1 MDPGGDRP
9 PFFVLGYRLVKTYF
23 NRIFPV
29 SSLSFFFLPCLVIFV
44 LNYVSISFDISI
56 KKIISEIKRIPLMEM
71 SGSASEI
78 HVHLYIVVQCGL
90 SSICEDSTN
99 ISVVDRVKFSVLVN
113 KCVRP
118 SCSFRR
124 LYISSKKTKHTN
136 KAGDSFLFYET
147 WLCCLTIFIRY
158 FRRLT
163 LFSIT
168 NVVVLI

>member
-1 MDPGGDRP
+1 M
-9 PFFVLGYRLVKTYF
+9 LGYRLVKMYF

-29 SSLSFFFLPCLVIFV
+29 SSLSFFFLPCLVIFA
-44 LNYVSISFDISI
+44 LNYISISFDISI
-56 KKIISEIKRIPLMEM
+56 KKIVSEIKRIPLMEM

-90 SSICEDSTN
+90 SSICEDSTT

-118 SCSFRR
+118 SCS
-124 LYISSKKTKHTN
+124 LGGSTYHKKKPNTQTKPGTHFCSL
-136 KAGDSFLFYET
+136 A
-147 WLCCLTIFIRY
+147 IFIRY
-158 FRRLT
+158 FRGLT

>member
-1 MDPGGDRP
+1 MGQTP
-9 PFFVLGYRLVKTYF
+9 LLYRLIKKAYF

-29 SSLSFFFLPCLVIFV
+29 SSLSFFFSPCLVIFA

-56 KKIISEIKRIPLMEM
+56 KKIVSEIKRIPLMEM

-90 SSICEDSTN
+90 SSICEDSTT

-118 SCSFRR
+118 
-124 LYISSKKTKHTN
+124 
-136 KAGDSFLFYET
+136 
-147 WLCCLTIFIRY
+147 
-158 FRRLT
+158 
-163 LFSIT
+163 
-168 NVVVLI
+168 